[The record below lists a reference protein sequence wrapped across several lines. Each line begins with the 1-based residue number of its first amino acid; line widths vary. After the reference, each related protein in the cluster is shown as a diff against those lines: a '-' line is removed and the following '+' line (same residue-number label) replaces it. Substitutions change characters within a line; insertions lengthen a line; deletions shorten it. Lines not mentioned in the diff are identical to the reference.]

1 MERGPVTR
9 GIAVGCVL
17 TVLAILMASASVLRE
32 RARRHPPPP
41 PDTVATLAAPPN
53 SRIRVEVLN
62 ATSTRGLARRATRFL
77 RDQGFD
83 VVDMGTANERVDTIV
98 VVDRSGHP
106 EMAQKVADAFGGAQM
121 QMRPDTL
128 RYVDVTV
135 LIGSSWRPPPSPEPF
150 NP

>member
-1 MERGPVTR
+1 MERGPLTR
-9 GIAVGCVL
+9 GIAVGCAL
-17 TVLAILMASASVLRE
+17 TVLAILMASAAALRQRAAKRSV
-32 RARRHPPPP
+32 PP

-62 ATSTRGLARRATRFL
+62 ATSTKGLARRATRFL

-83 VVDMGTANERVDTIV
+83 VVDMGTAPEPADTIV

-106 EMAQKVADAFGGAQM
+106 EMAQKVADAFGGARM

-135 LIGSSWRPPPSPEPF
+135 LIGRSWRPPPSTEPF